1 MIWRT
6 KYVTIE
12 NDEPA
17 DWCNDGSYVWK
28 SSYNPMTISMNDYY
42 ISAKDGKLY
51 QRENKDLA
59 AKGFRGFLHVNGGQ
73 KKTLRVAMGSKES
86 DDNSTTV
93 IEGIEMDSEGNII
106 TTLENGKVY
115 NVNGQVVADDSK
127 SFSSLP
133 SGVYIINGKKYI
145 K

>member
-1 MIWRT
+1 
-6 KYVTIE
+6 
-12 NDEPA
+12 
-17 DWCNDGSYVWK
+17 
-28 SSYNPMTISMNDYY
+28 
-42 ISAKDGKLY
+42 
-51 QRENKDLA
+51 
-59 AKGFRGFLHVNGGQ
+59 
-73 KKTLRVAMGSKES
+73 MGSKEN

-93 IEGIEMDSEGNII
+93 IEGIEMDSDGNII

-127 SFSSLP
+127 SFSSLS

>member
-1 MIWRT
+1 
-6 KYVTIE
+6 
-12 NDEPA
+12 
-17 DWCNDGSYVWK
+17 
-28 SSYNPMTISMNDYY
+28 MTISMNDYY

-59 AKGFRGFLHVNGGQ
+59 AKGFRGFLHVNGSQ
-73 KKTLRVAMGSKES
+73 KKTLRVAMGSKEN